1 LTVSVTLA
9 NSGSREGTDVVQ
21 LYVRDEVGSVARP
34 VRELKAFQRVTLK
47 PGESRAVTLRV
58 ATQDLAFYG
67 LDMKRVVEPGSF
79 RVYVGPNSAE
89 GLEGR
94 FEVVQ

>member
-1 LTVSVTLA
+1 
-9 NSGSREGTDVVQ
+9 
-21 LYVRDEVGSVARP
+21 VGSVARP

-58 ATQDLAFYG
+58 AAQDLAFYG

-79 RVYVGPNSAE
+79 RVYVGPSSAE

-94 FEVVQ
+94 FEVVP